1 MSDDVPE
8 APHESRVSRWDRPP
22 EPHDW
27 RWVLGIVGRT
37 LVSVGVLLF
46 AFVGYQLWGT
56 GIQTAREQNR
66 LRSEFDELLET
77 TVPITSGAPTTTIDI
92 PTTEVPNSNVPSTT
106 LTPEVIAPPAAV
118 DPPVEGDPVARLA
131 IERMGIENKI
141 VVEGVSPAD
150 LQDGPGHFPE
160 TPLPGQLGNAAIA
173 GHRTTHGQPFNR
185 IDELVPGDDIVV
197 TTVAGRYIYVV
208 SGTRIVAPT
217 DYELVIPTV
226 DPTTA
231 TLTLTSCHPEFSA
244 TKRIVVLATL
254 DVERSSPVT
263 LPSEPGERDA
273 STLPAEPTTSE
284 PVVTDP
290 GTTEPTTSAEVVVTD
305 ETITTDPADTVAD
318 PPTSSEEV
326 FQNRWFSDPD
336 AFPQVALWG
345 VALIAASLGAYAVSR
360 ATRRNWVGA
369 LVGIVPFVVV
379 LYFWFE
385 NVNRLLPPNL

>member
-1 MSDDVPE
+1 MSDVVPE
-8 APHESRVSRWDRPP
+8 TPHETRVSRFDRPP

-56 GIQTAREQNR
+56 GIQTAREQDR

-77 TVPITSGAPTTTIDI
+77 TVPITSEAPPTTIDV
-92 PTTEVPNSNVPSTT
+92 PTTEVATSDAPSTT
-106 LTPEVIAPPAAV
+106 LTPEVIAPPAAME
-118 DPPVEGDPVARLA
+118 PPVEGDPVARLA

-141 VVEGVSPAD
+141 VVEGVSPSD

-185 IDELVPGDDIVV
+185 IDELEPGDDIVV
-197 TTVAGRYIYVV
+197 TTVVGRYIYVV
-208 SGTRIVAPT
+208 SGTRIVAPS

-244 TKRIVVLATL
+244 EKRIVVLATL

-273 STLPAEPTTSE
+273 STLPAEAST
-284 PVVTDP
+284 
-290 GTTEPTTSAEVVVTD
+290 TTEPAAAPAATD
-305 ETITTDPADTVAD
+305 PTGTDAVAATGETITTDPADTRAD
-318 PPTSSEEV
+318 PPTTSEEV

-336 AFPQVALWG
+336 AFPHVALWG
-345 VALIAASLGAYAVSR
+345 IALIAVSLGAYAVSR